1 MVSITFVSEL
11 SEKNKIEIPSEMIKI
26 LQLHEGDK
34 VEVLIKRIRSKRFD
48 IKISKNPLL
57 KLLTIGEADQKQ

>member
-1 MVSITFVSEL
+1 MLSGTFISEVF
-11 SEKNKIEIPSEMIKI
+11 EKNKIEIPSEMVTK

-34 VEVLIKRIRSKRFD
+34 VEVLIKRIRSKRLD

-57 KLLTIGEADQKQ
+57 KLLTIGEAEQK

>member
-1 MVSITFVSEL
+1 MLSGTFVCEL
-11 SEKNKIEIPSEMIKI
+11 GEKNKIEIPSEMMKK
-26 LQLHEGDK
+26 LQLNEGDK

-57 KLLTIGEADQKQ
+57 KILTIGEVDQK

>member
-1 MVSITFVSEL
+1 MLSGTFVCEL
-11 SEKNKIEIPSEMIKI
+11 GEKNKIEIPSEMMKK
-26 LQLHEGDK
+26 LQLNEGDK

-57 KLLTIGEADQKQ
+57 KILTIGEVNQK

>member
-11 SEKNKIEIPSEMIKI
+11 SEKNKIEIPSDMIKR

-34 VEVLIKRIRSKRFD
+34 VEVLIKRIRSKRLD

-57 KLLTIGEADQKQ
+57 KLLTIGEAYQK